1 MSSAPPD
8 SGSILKTKMPCDPAS
23 HVSNH
28 KGISALL
35 QNSVEKYLDR
45 RRRGRSEPGAT
56 SPRRMVMRHGG
67 GEERKQCFAERSP
80 CAAQPHKGSSE
91 PAVDT
96 CRLSPC
102 GTRADLVATNVAAQ
116 AAPRSFSLLSSLCHI
131 ACSTGEGRTRCRS
144 CGRLSAGRG
153 RPPQTLPERVLCGKP
168 AVKEHPAA

>member
-67 GEERKQCFAERSP
+67 GEERKQCFAERSL
-80 CAAQPHKGSSE
+80 SE

-96 CRLSPC
+96 CCLWPVWNTGRL
-102 GTRADLVATNVAAQ
+102 AAMNI
-116 AAPRSFSLLSSLCHI
+116 AACAGVKRYAPRN
-131 ACSTGEGRTRCRS
+131 AVNM
-144 CGRLSAGRG
+144 
-153 RPPQTLPERVLCGKP
+153 VL
-168 AVKEHPAA
+168 